1 MKINKKFL
9 QVIAAFQILF
19 FHLWAP
25 LTSTQIEQ
33 FILKTAYVGV
43 DMFFFLSAYSLAGRE
58 IDYVPFL
65 KDRVLKMY
73 AKFAF
78 FVLIM
83 ALFTKSYGVIRAVKS
98 LTLIEFFQKGG
109 GAFLWFIPAILIF
122 YMLYPLFLKWN
133 SRLKVLWVLLI
144 WIALSVISEYAF
156 SYTAVFIFTNR
167 IPVILT
173 GYLFKT
179 YCNEKL
185 DEANNNDIACDE
197 QRNTAKRNNTSSY
210 VECEIDKH
218 SGTNIQFLRRSWI
231 VLILIGTLLLYMYGF
246 KVRLNFPIKDMFY
259 VLAIPTVLG
268 LAILSG
274 HIKKSALID
283 ALGSLTLELYAVQ
296 MIFGQ
301 KILISFYN
309 LFEKN
314 ALLTNLAVTFVMF
327 LMAFVLSKLTGVID
341 KKRAIV

>member
-1 MKINKKFL
+1 MTINKKFL

-65 KDRVLKMY
+65 KDRVLKLY

-83 ALFTKSYGVIRAVKS
+83 ALFSKSFGVIRAVKS
-98 LTLIEFFQKGG
+98 LTFIEFFQKGG

-122 YMLYPLFLKWN
+122 YAVYPLFLKWN
-133 SRLKVLWVLLI
+133 SRFKVIWVLLI
-144 WIALSVISEYAF
+144 WLTGSVFAEHVL

-167 IPVILT
+167 IPVILA

-179 YCNEKL
+179 YCTGNR
-185 DEANNNDIACDE
+185 DAIMPDNNKMN
-197 QRNTAKRNNTSSY
+197 RT
-210 VECEIDKH
+210 
-218 SGTNIQFLRRSWI
+218 IQILRRSWV
-231 VLILIGTLLLYMYGF
+231 VLIPLGVLLLHMYGF
-246 KVRLNFPIKDMFY
+246 NVRLNFPIKDMFY

-268 LAILSG
+268 LVTLSSYV
-274 HIKKSALID
+274 KKYAVTES
-283 ALGSLTLELYAVQ
+283 LGSITLELYAVQ

-301 KILISFYN
+301 RILIWAYN
-309 LFEKN
+309 VFNKN
-314 ALLTNLAVTFVMF
+314 ALLTNIFV
-327 LMAFVLSKLTGVID
+327 TGVMLLLAYIISYVI
-341 KKRAIV
+341 KRGERLIIK

>member
-1 MKINKKFL
+1 MTINKKFL

-65 KDRVLKMY
+65 KDRVLKLY

-83 ALFTKSYGVIRAVKS
+83 ALFSKSFGVIRVVKS

-122 YMLYPLFLKWN
+122 YAVYPLFLKWN
-133 SRLKVLWVLLI
+133 SSFKVIWVLLI
-144 WIALSVISEYAF
+144 WLTGSVFAEHVL

-167 IPVILT
+167 IPVILA

-179 YCNEKL
+179 YCTGNR
-185 DEANNNDIACDE
+185 DAIMPDNNKMN
-197 QRNTAKRNNTSSY
+197 RT
-210 VECEIDKH
+210 
-218 SGTNIQFLRRSWI
+218 IQILRRSWV
-231 VLILIGTLLLYMYGF
+231 VLIPLGALLLHMYGF

-259 VLAIPTVLG
+259 VLAIPSVIG
-268 LAILSG
+268 LATLSSYV
-274 HIKKSALID
+274 KKYAVTES
-283 ALGSLTLELYAVQ
+283 LGSITLELYAVQ

-301 KILISFYN
+301 RILIFAYN
-309 LFEKN
+309 IFNKN
-314 ALLTNLAVTFVMF
+314 ALLTNIFVTVVMLLLAYII
-327 LMAFVLSKLTGVID
+327 SHVI
-341 KKRAIV
+341 KRVERLIIK

>member
-1 MKINKKFL
+1 MTINKKFL

-65 KDRVLKMY
+65 KDRVLKLY

-78 FVLIM
+78 FTLIM
-83 ALFTKSYGVIRAVKS
+83 ALFSKSFGVIRVVKS

-109 GAFLWFIPAILIF
+109 GAFLWFIPAILIL
-122 YMLYPLFLKWN
+122 YIIYPLFLKWN
-133 SRLKVLWVLLI
+133 SRFKVIWVLLI
-144 WIALSVISEYAF
+144 WLIAGVFSEHVL

-167 IPVILT
+167 IPVILA
-173 GYLFKT
+173 GYLIKT
-179 YCNEKL
+179 YCTGNR
-185 DEANNNDIACDE
+185 DAIMPDNNKMN
-197 QRNTAKRNNTSSY
+197 RT
-210 VECEIDKH
+210 
-218 SGTNIQFLRRSWI
+218 IQILRRSWI
-231 VLILIGTLLLYMYGF
+231 LLIPLGVLLLYMYGF

-268 LAILSG
+268 LVTLSSYV
-274 HIKKSALID
+274 KKYAVTES
-283 ALGSLTLELYAVQ
+283 LGSITLELYAVQ

-301 KILISFYN
+301 RILIWAYN
-309 LFEKN
+309 VFNKN
-314 ALLTNLAVTFVMF
+314 ALLTNIFV
-327 LMAFVLSKLTGVID
+327 TGVMLLLAYIISYVI
-341 KKRAIV
+341 KRCERLIIK

>member
-1 MKINKKFL
+1 MTINKKFL

-43 DMFFFLSAYSLAGRE
+43 DMFFFLSAYSLSGRE

-65 KDRVLKMY
+65 KDRLLKMY

-83 ALFTKSYGVIRAVKS
+83 ALFSKSFGVIRAVKS
-98 LTLIEFFQKGG
+98 LTFIEFFQKGG

-122 YMLYPLFLKWN
+122 YAVYPLFLKWN
-133 SRLKVLWVLLI
+133 IRLKVIWVLLI
-144 WIALSVISEYAF
+144 WLTGSVFAEHVL

-167 IPVILT
+167 IPVILA

-179 YCNEKL
+179 YCTH
-185 DEANNNDIACDE
+185 NNN
-197 QRNTAKRNNTSSY
+197 
-210 VECEIDKH
+210 
-218 SGTNIQFLRRSWI
+218 LRRSFI
-231 VLILIGTLLLYMYGF
+231 VLIPLGVLLLHMYGF

-259 VLAIPTVLG
+259 VLAIPSVIG
-268 LAILSG
+268 LVTLSSYV
-274 HIKKSALID
+274 KKYAVTES
-283 ALGSLTLELYAVQ
+283 LGSITLELYAVQ

-301 KILISFYN
+301 RILIWAYN
-309 LFEKN
+309 VFNKN
-314 ALLTNLAVTFVMF
+314 ALLTNIFV
-327 LMAFVLSKLTGVID
+327 TGVMLLLAYIISYVI
-341 KKRAIV
+341 KRSERLIIK

>member
-1 MKINKKFL
+1 MTINKKFL

-65 KDRVLKMY
+65 KDRVLKLY

-78 FVLIM
+78 FTLIM
-83 ALFTKSYGVIRAVKS
+83 ALFSKSFGVIRVVKS

-122 YMLYPLFLKWN
+122 YAVYPLFLKWN
-133 SRLKVLWVLLI
+133 SRLKVIWVLLI
-144 WIALSVISEYAF
+144 WLVAGVFSEHVL

-167 IPVILT
+167 IPVILV

-179 YCNEKL
+179 YCTGNH
-185 DEANNNDIACDE
+185 DAIMPDNNKMN
-197 QRNTAKRNNTSSY
+197 RT
-210 VECEIDKH
+210 
-218 SGTNIQFLRRSWI
+218 IQILRQSWV
-231 VLILIGTLLLYMYGF
+231 VLIAAGVLLLYMYGF

-268 LAILSG
+268 LVTLSSYV
-274 HIKKSALID
+274 KKYAVTES
-283 ALGSLTLELYAVQ
+283 LGSITLELYAVQ

-301 KILISFYN
+301 RILIFAYN
-309 LFEKN
+309 IFNKN
-314 ALLTNLAVTFVMF
+314 ALLTNIFV
-327 LMAFVLSKLTGVID
+327 TGVMLLLAYIISHVF
-341 KKRAIV
+341 KRGERLIIK

>member
-1 MKINKKFL
+1 MTINKKFL

-65 KDRVLKMY
+65 KDRLLKMY

-83 ALFTKSYGVIRAVKS
+83 ALFSKSFGVIRAVKS
-98 LTLIEFFQKGG
+98 LTFIEFFQKGG

-122 YMLYPLFLKWN
+122 YAVYPLFLKWN
-133 SRLKVLWVLLI
+133 SRFKVIWVLLI
-144 WIALSVISEYAF
+144 WLTGSVFAEHVL

-167 IPVILT
+167 IPVILA

-179 YCNEKL
+179 YCTK
-185 DEANNNDIACDE
+185 NNN
-197 QRNTAKRNNTSSY
+197 
-210 VECEIDKH
+210 
-218 SGTNIQFLRRSWI
+218 LRRSFI
-231 VLILIGTLLLYMYGF
+231 VLIPLGALLLYMYGF

-259 VLAIPTVLG
+259 VLAIPSVIG
-268 LAILSG
+268 LVTLSSYV
-274 HIKKSALID
+274 KKYAVTES
-283 ALGSLTLELYAVQ
+283 LGSITLELYAVQ

-301 KILISFYN
+301 QILIWAYN
-309 LFEKN
+309 VFNKN
-314 ALLTNLAVTFVMF
+314 ALLTNIFV
-327 LMAFVLSKLTGVID
+327 TGVMLLLAYIISYVI
-341 KKRAIV
+341 KRGECLTIK

>member
-1 MKINKKFL
+1 MTINKKFL

-65 KDRVLKMY
+65 KDRVLKLY

-83 ALFTKSYGVIRAVKS
+83 ALFSKSFGVIRAVKS
-98 LTLIEFFQKGG
+98 LMFIEFFQKGG

-122 YMLYPLFLKWN
+122 YAVYPLFLKWN
-133 SRLKVLWVLLI
+133 SRFKVIWVLLI
-144 WIALSVISEYAF
+144 WLTGSVFAEHVL

-167 IPVILT
+167 IPVILA

-179 YCNEKL
+179 YCTGNR
-185 DEANNNDIACDE
+185 DAIMPDNNKMN
-197 QRNTAKRNNTSSY
+197 RT
-210 VECEIDKH
+210 
-218 SGTNIQFLRRSWI
+218 IQILRRSWV
-231 VLILIGTLLLYMYGF
+231 VLIAAGVLLLHMYGF

-259 VLAIPTVLG
+259 VLAIPSVIG
-268 LAILSG
+268 LVMLSSYV
-274 HIKKSALID
+274 KKYAVTES
-283 ALGSLTLELYAVQ
+283 LGSITLELYAVQ

-301 KILISFYN
+301 RILMWAYN
-309 LFEKN
+309 VFNKN
-314 ALLTNLAVTFVMF
+314 ALLTNIFV
-327 LMAFVLSKLTGVID
+327 TGVMLLLAYIISHVI
-341 KKRAIV
+341 KRGERLIIK

>member
-1 MKINKKFL
+1 MTINKKFL

-65 KDRVLKMY
+65 KDRVLKLY

-83 ALFTKSYGVIRAVKS
+83 ALFSKSFGVIRAVKS
-98 LTLIEFFQKGG
+98 LTFIEFFQKGG
-109 GAFLWFIPAILIF
+109 GAFLWFIPAILIL
-122 YMLYPLFLKWN
+122 YIIYPLFLKWN
-133 SRLKVLWVLLI
+133 SRFKVIWVLLI
-144 WIALSVISEYAF
+144 WLTGSVFAEHVL

-167 IPVILT
+167 IPVILA

-179 YCNEKL
+179 YCTGNR
-185 DEANNNDIACDE
+185 DAIMPDNNKMN
-197 QRNTAKRNNTSSY
+197 RT
-210 VECEIDKH
+210 
-218 SGTNIQFLRRSWI
+218 IQILRRSWI
-231 VLILIGTLLLYMYGF
+231 LLIPLGALLLYMYGF

-268 LAILSG
+268 LVTLSSYV
-274 HIKKSALID
+274 KKYAVTES
-283 ALGSLTLELYAVQ
+283 LGSITLELYAVQ

-301 KILISFYN
+301 RILIWAYN
-309 LFEKN
+309 VFNKN
-314 ALLTNLAVTFVMF
+314 ALLTNIFV
-327 LMAFVLSKLTGVID
+327 TGVMLLLAYIISHVF
-341 KKRAIV
+341 KRGERLIIK

>member
-1 MKINKKFL
+1 MTINKKFL

-25 LTSTQIEQ
+25 ITSTQIEQ
-33 FILKTAYVGV
+33 FVLKTAYVGV

-65 KDRVLKMY
+65 KDRVLKLY

-83 ALFTKSYGVIRAVKS
+83 ALFSKSFGVIRAVKS
-98 LTLIEFFQKGG
+98 LMFIEFFQKGG

-122 YMLYPLFLKWN
+122 YAVYPLFLKWN
-133 SRLKVLWVLLI
+133 SRFKVIWVLLI
-144 WIALSVISEYAF
+144 WLVAGVFSEHVL

-167 IPVILT
+167 IPVILA

-179 YCNEKL
+179 YCTH
-185 DEANNNDIACDE
+185 NNN
-197 QRNTAKRNNTSSY
+197 
-210 VECEIDKH
+210 
-218 SGTNIQFLRRSWI
+218 LRRSFI
-231 VLILIGTLLLYMYGF
+231 VLIPLGVLLLYMYGF

-268 LAILSG
+268 LVTLSSYV
-274 HIKKSALID
+274 KKYAVTES
-283 ALGSLTLELYAVQ
+283 LGSITLELYAVQ

-301 KILISFYN
+301 RILMWAYN
-309 LFEKN
+309 VFNKN
-314 ALLTNLAVTFVMF
+314 ALLTNIFV
-327 LMAFVLSKLTGVID
+327 TGVMLLLAYIISYVI
-341 KKRAIV
+341 KRCERLIIK

>member
-1 MKINKKFL
+1 MTINKKFL

-25 LTSTQIEQ
+25 ITSTQIEQ

-65 KDRVLKMY
+65 KDRVLKLY

-78 FVLIM
+78 FTLIM
-83 ALFTKSYGVIRAVKS
+83 ALFSKSFGVIRVVKS

-122 YMLYPLFLKWN
+122 YAVYPLFLKWN
-133 SRLKVLWVLLI
+133 SMFKVIWVLLI
-144 WIALSVISEYAF
+144 WLTGSVFAEHVL

-167 IPVILT
+167 IPVILA

-179 YCNEKL
+179 YCTK
-185 DEANNNDIACDE
+185 NNN
-197 QRNTAKRNNTSSY
+197 
-210 VECEIDKH
+210 
-218 SGTNIQFLRRSWI
+218 LRRSFI
-231 VLILIGTLLLYMYGF
+231 VLIPLGALLLYMYGF

-259 VLAIPTVLG
+259 VLAIPTVIG
-268 LAILSG
+268 LVMLSSYV
-274 HIKKSALID
+274 KKCAVTDS
-283 ALGSLTLELYAVQ
+283 LGSITLELYAVQ

-301 KILISFYN
+301 QILIWAYN
-309 LFEKN
+309 VFNKN
-314 ALLTNLAVTFVMF
+314 ALLTNVFV
-327 LMAFVLSKLTGVID
+327 TGVMLLLAYIISYVI
-341 KKRAIV
+341 KRGERLIIK

>member
-1 MKINKKFL
+1 MTINKKFL

-25 LTSTQIEQ
+25 ITSTQIEQ
-33 FILKTAYVGV
+33 FVLKTAYVGV

-65 KDRVLKMY
+65 KDRVLKLY

-83 ALFTKSYGVIRAVKS
+83 ALFSKSFGVIRAVKS
-98 LTLIEFFQKGG
+98 LMFIEFFQKGG

-122 YMLYPLFLKWN
+122 YAVYPLFLKWN
-133 SRLKVLWVLLI
+133 SRFKVIWVLLI
-144 WIALSVISEYAF
+144 WLVAGVFSEHVL

-167 IPVILT
+167 IPVILA

-179 YCNEKL
+179 YCTGNR
-185 DEANNNDIACDE
+185 DAIMPDNNKMN
-197 QRNTAKRNNTSSY
+197 RT
-210 VECEIDKH
+210 
-218 SGTNIQFLRRSWI
+218 IQILRRSWI
-231 VLILIGTLLLYMYGF
+231 LLIPLGVLLLYMYGF

-268 LAILSG
+268 LVTLSSYV
-274 HIKKSALID
+274 KKYAVTES
-283 ALGSLTLELYAVQ
+283 LGSITLELYAVQ

-301 KILISFYN
+301 RILIWAYN
-309 LFEKN
+309 VFNKN
-314 ALLTNLAVTFVMF
+314 ALLTNVFV
-327 LMAFVLSKLTGVID
+327 TGVMLLLAYIISHVI
-341 KKRAIV
+341 KRGERLIIK

>member
-1 MKINKKFL
+1 MTINKKFL

-65 KDRVLKMY
+65 KDRLLKMY

-83 ALFTKSYGVIRAVKS
+83 ALFSKSFGVIRAVKS
-98 LTLIEFFQKGG
+98 LTFIEFFQKGG

-122 YMLYPLFLKWN
+122 YAVYPLFLKWN
-133 SRLKVLWVLLI
+133 SRLKVIWVLLI
-144 WIALSVISEYAF
+144 WLTGSVFAEHVL

-167 IPVILT
+167 IPVILA

-179 YCNEKL
+179 YCTGNR
-185 DEANNNDIACDE
+185 DAIMPDNNKMN
-197 QRNTAKRNNTSSY
+197 RT
-210 VECEIDKH
+210 
-218 SGTNIQFLRRSWI
+218 IQILRRSWV
-231 VLILIGTLLLYMYGF
+231 VLIPLGALLLYMYGF

-259 VLAIPTVLG
+259 VLAIPSVIG
-268 LAILSG
+268 LVTLSSYV
-274 HIKKSALID
+274 KKYAVTES
-283 ALGSLTLELYAVQ
+283 LGSITFELYAVQ

-301 KILISFYN
+301 RILIWAYN
-309 LFEKN
+309 VFNKN
-314 ALLTNLAVTFVMF
+314 ALLTNIFV
-327 LMAFVLSKLTGVID
+327 TGVMLLLAYIISYVI
-341 KKRAIV
+341 KRGKRLIIK

>member
-1 MKINKKFL
+1 MTINKKFL

-65 KDRVLKMY
+65 KDRVLKLY

-78 FVLIM
+78 FTLIM
-83 ALFTKSYGVIRAVKS
+83 ALFSKSFGVIRVVKS

-109 GAFLWFIPAILIF
+109 GAFLWFIPAILIL
-122 YMLYPLFLKWN
+122 YIIYPLFLKWN
-133 SRLKVLWVLLI
+133 SRFKVIWVLLI
-144 WIALSVISEYAF
+144 WLIAGVFSEHVL
-156 SYTAVFIFTNR
+156 SYTTVFIFTNR
-167 IPVILT
+167 IPVILA

-179 YCNEKL
+179 YCTH
-185 DEANNNDIACDE
+185 NNN
-197 QRNTAKRNNTSSY
+197 
-210 VECEIDKH
+210 
-218 SGTNIQFLRRSWI
+218 LRRSFI
-231 VLILIGTLLLYMYGF
+231 VLIPLGVLLLHMYGF

-268 LAILSG
+268 LVTLSSYV
-274 HIKKSALID
+274 KKYAVTES
-283 ALGSLTLELYAVQ
+283 LGSITLELYAVQ

-301 KILISFYN
+301 RILIWAYN
-309 LFEKN
+309 VFNKN
-314 ALLTNLAVTFVMF
+314 ALLTNIFV
-327 LMAFVLSKLTGVID
+327 TGVMLLLAYIISYVI
-341 KKRAIV
+341 KRCERLIIK

>member
-1 MKINKKFL
+1 MTINKKFL

-25 LTSTQIEQ
+25 ITSTQIEQ

-65 KDRVLKMY
+65 KDRVLKLY

-83 ALFTKSYGVIRAVKS
+83 ALFSKSFGVIRAVKS
-98 LTLIEFFQKGG
+98 LTFIEFFQKGG

-122 YMLYPLFLKWN
+122 YAVYPLFLKWN
-133 SRLKVLWVLLI
+133 SRFKVIWVLLI
-144 WIALSVISEYAF
+144 WLTGSVFAEHVL

-167 IPVILT
+167 IPVILA

-179 YCNEKL
+179 YCTGNR
-185 DEANNNDIACDE
+185 DAIMPDNNKMN
-197 QRNTAKRNNTSSY
+197 RT
-210 VECEIDKH
+210 
-218 SGTNIQFLRRSWI
+218 IQILRRSWV
-231 VLILIGTLLLYMYGF
+231 VLIPLGVLLLHMYGF
-246 KVRLNFPIKDMFY
+246 NVRLNFPIKDMFY

-268 LAILSG
+268 LVTLSSYV
-274 HIKKSALID
+274 KKYAVTES
-283 ALGSLTLELYAVQ
+283 LGSITLELYAVQ

-301 KILISFYN
+301 RILIWAYN
-309 LFEKN
+309 VFNKN
-314 ALLTNLAVTFVMF
+314 ALLTNIFV
-327 LMAFVLSKLTGVID
+327 TGVMLLLAYIISYVI
-341 KKRAIV
+341 KRSERLIIK

>member
-1 MKINKKFL
+1 MTINKKFL

-65 KDRVLKMY
+65 KDRVLKLY

-83 ALFTKSYGVIRAVKS
+83 ALFSKSFGVIRAVKS
-98 LTLIEFFQKGG
+98 LMFIEFFQKGG
-109 GAFLWFIPAILIF
+109 GAFLWFIPAILIL
-122 YMLYPLFLKWN
+122 YIIYPLFLKWN
-133 SRLKVLWVLLI
+133 SRFKVIWVLLI
-144 WIALSVISEYAF
+144 WLTGSVFAEHVL

-167 IPVILT
+167 IPVILA

-179 YCNEKL
+179 YCTK
-185 DEANNNDIACDE
+185 NNN
-197 QRNTAKRNNTSSY
+197 
-210 VECEIDKH
+210 
-218 SGTNIQFLRRSWI
+218 LRRSFI
-231 VLILIGTLLLYMYGF
+231 VLIPLGALLLHMYGF

-268 LAILSG
+268 LVTLSSYV
-274 HIKKSALID
+274 KKYAVTES
-283 ALGSLTLELYAVQ
+283 LGSITLELYAVQ

-301 KILISFYN
+301 RILIWAYN
-309 LFEKN
+309 VFNKN
-314 ALLTNLAVTFVMF
+314 ALLTNIFV
-327 LMAFVLSKLTGVID
+327 TGVMLLLAYIISHVI
-341 KKRAIV
+341 KRGERLIIK

>member
-1 MKINKKFL
+1 MTINKKFL

-65 KDRVLKMY
+65 KDRVLKLY

-78 FVLIM
+78 FTLIM
-83 ALFTKSYGVIRAVKS
+83 ALFSKSFGVIRVVKS

-109 GAFLWFIPAILIF
+109 GAFLWFIPAILIL
-122 YMLYPLFLKWN
+122 YIIYPLFLKWN
-133 SRLKVLWVLLI
+133 SRFKVIWVLLI
-144 WIALSVISEYAF
+144 WLIAGVFSEHVL
-156 SYTAVFIFTNR
+156 SYTTVFIFTNR
-167 IPVILT
+167 IPVILA

-179 YCNEKL
+179 YCTH
-185 DEANNNDIACDE
+185 NNN
-197 QRNTAKRNNTSSY
+197 
-210 VECEIDKH
+210 
-218 SGTNIQFLRRSWI
+218 LRRSFI
-231 VLILIGTLLLYMYGF
+231 VLIPLGVLLLHMYGF

-268 LAILSG
+268 LVTLSSYV
-274 HIKKSALID
+274 KKYAVTES
-283 ALGSLTLELYAVQ
+283 LGSITLELYAVQ

-301 KILISFYN
+301 RILIWAYN
-309 LFEKN
+309 VFNKN
-314 ALLTNLAVTFVMF
+314 ALLTNIFV
-327 LMAFVLSKLTGVID
+327 TGVMLLLAYIISHVI
-341 KKRAIV
+341 KRGERLIIK

>member
-1 MKINKKFL
+1 MTINKKFL

-65 KDRVLKMY
+65 KDRVLKLY

-78 FVLIM
+78 FTLIM
-83 ALFTKSYGVIRAVKS
+83 ALFSKSFGVIRVVKS

-109 GAFLWFIPAILIF
+109 GAFLWFIPAILIL
-122 YMLYPLFLKWN
+122 YIIYPLFLKWN
-133 SRLKVLWVLLI
+133 SMFKVIWVLLI
-144 WIALSVISEYAF
+144 WLTGSVFAEHVL
-156 SYTAVFIFTNR
+156 SYTTVFIFTNR
-167 IPVILT
+167 IPVILA

-179 YCNEKL
+179 YCTH
-185 DEANNNDIACDE
+185 NNN
-197 QRNTAKRNNTSSY
+197 
-210 VECEIDKH
+210 
-218 SGTNIQFLRRSWI
+218 LRRSFI
-231 VLILIGTLLLYMYGF
+231 VLIPLGVLLLHMYGF

-268 LAILSG
+268 LVTLSSYV
-274 HIKKSALID
+274 KKYAVTES
-283 ALGSLTLELYAVQ
+283 LGSITLELYAVQ

-301 KILISFYN
+301 RILMWAYN
-309 LFEKN
+309 VFNKN
-314 ALLTNLAVTFVMF
+314 ALLTNIFV
-327 LMAFVLSKLTGVID
+327 TGVMLLLAYIISYVI
-341 KKRAIV
+341 KRCERLIIK

>member
-1 MKINKKFL
+1 MTINKKFL

-65 KDRVLKMY
+65 KDRVLKLY

-83 ALFTKSYGVIRAVKS
+83 ALFSKSFGVIRAVKS
-98 LTLIEFFQKGG
+98 LTFIEFFQKGG

-122 YMLYPLFLKWN
+122 YAVYPLFLKWN
-133 SRLKVLWVLLI
+133 SRFKVIWVLLI
-144 WIALSVISEYAF
+144 WLTGSVFAEHVL

-167 IPVILT
+167 IPVILA

-179 YCNEKL
+179 YCTK
-185 DEANNNDIACDE
+185 NNN
-197 QRNTAKRNNTSSY
+197 
-210 VECEIDKH
+210 
-218 SGTNIQFLRRSWI
+218 LRRSFI
-231 VLILIGTLLLYMYGF
+231 VLIPLGALLLHMYGF

-268 LAILSG
+268 LATLSSYV
-274 HIKKSALID
+274 KKYAVTES
-283 ALGSLTLELYAVQ
+283 LGSITLELYAVQ

-301 KILISFYN
+301 RILIWAYN
-309 LFEKN
+309 VFNKN
-314 ALLTNLAVTFVMF
+314 ALLTNIFV
-327 LMAFVLSKLTGVID
+327 TGVMLLLAYIISHVI
-341 KKRAIV
+341 KRGERLIIK

>member
-1 MKINKKFL
+1 MTINKKFL

-25 LTSTQIEQ
+25 ITSTQIEQ

-65 KDRVLKMY
+65 KDRVLKLY

-83 ALFTKSYGVIRAVKS
+83 ALFSKSFGVIRVVKS

-109 GAFLWFIPAILIF
+109 GAFLWFIPAILIL
-122 YMLYPLFLKWN
+122 YIIYPLFLKWN
-133 SRLKVLWVLLI
+133 SRFKVIWVLLI
-144 WIALSVISEYAF
+144 WLIAGVFSEHVL
-156 SYTAVFIFTNR
+156 SYTTVFIFTNR
-167 IPVILT
+167 IPVILA

-179 YCNEKL
+179 YCTH
-185 DEANNNDIACDE
+185 NNN
-197 QRNTAKRNNTSSY
+197 
-210 VECEIDKH
+210 
-218 SGTNIQFLRRSWI
+218 LRRSFI
-231 VLILIGTLLLYMYGF
+231 VLIPLGVLLLHMYGF

-268 LAILSG
+268 LVTLSSYV
-274 HIKKSALID
+274 KKYAVTES
-283 ALGSLTLELYAVQ
+283 LGSITLELYAVQ

-301 KILISFYN
+301 RILMWAYN
-309 LFEKN
+309 VFNKN
-314 ALLTNLAVTFVMF
+314 ALLTNIFV
-327 LMAFVLSKLTGVID
+327 TGVMLLLAYIISYVI
-341 KKRAIV
+341 KRCERLIIK

>member
-1 MKINKKFL
+1 MTINKKFL

-65 KDRVLKMY
+65 KDRVLKLY

-83 ALFTKSYGVIRAVKS
+83 ALFSKSFGVIRAVKS
-98 LTLIEFFQKGG
+98 LTFIEFFQKGG

-122 YMLYPLFLKWN
+122 YAVYPLFLKWN
-133 SRLKVLWVLLI
+133 SRFKVIWVLLI
-144 WIALSVISEYAF
+144 WLTGSVFAEHVL

-167 IPVILT
+167 IPVILA

-179 YCNEKL
+179 YCTGNR
-185 DEANNNDIACDE
+185 DAIMPDNNKMN
-197 QRNTAKRNNTSSY
+197 RT
-210 VECEIDKH
+210 
-218 SGTNIQFLRRSWI
+218 IQILRCSWI
-231 VLILIGTLLLYMYGF
+231 LLIPLGALLLYMYGF

-259 VLAIPTVLG
+259 VLAIPSVIG
-268 LAILSG
+268 LVMLSSYV
-274 HIKKSALID
+274 KKYAVTES
-283 ALGSLTLELYAVQ
+283 LGSITLELYAVQ

-301 KILISFYN
+301 RILMWAYN
-309 LFEKN
+309 VFNKN
-314 ALLTNLAVTFVMF
+314 ALLTNIFV
-327 LMAFVLSKLTGVID
+327 TGVMLLLAYIISHVI
-341 KKRAIV
+341 KRGERLIIK

>member
-1 MKINKKFL
+1 MTINKKFL

-65 KDRVLKMY
+65 KDRVLKLY

-83 ALFTKSYGVIRAVKS
+83 ALFSKSFGVIRAVKS
-98 LTLIEFFQKGG
+98 LTFIEFFQKGG

-122 YMLYPLFLKWN
+122 YAVYPLFLKWN
-133 SRLKVLWVLLI
+133 SRFKVIWVLLI
-144 WIALSVISEYAF
+144 WLVAGVFSEHVL

-167 IPVILT
+167 IPVILA

-179 YCNEKL
+179 YCTK
-185 DEANNNDIACDE
+185 NNN
-197 QRNTAKRNNTSSY
+197 
-210 VECEIDKH
+210 
-218 SGTNIQFLRRSWI
+218 LRRSFI
-231 VLILIGTLLLYMYGF
+231 VLIPLGVLLLHMYGF
-246 KVRLNFPIKDMFY
+246 KVRLNFPIKDIFY
-259 VLAIPTVLG
+259 VLAIPSVIG
-268 LAILSG
+268 LVMLSSYV
-274 HIKKSALID
+274 KKYAVTES
-283 ALGSLTLELYAVQ
+283 LGSITLELYAVQ

-301 KILISFYN
+301 RILIWAYN
-309 LFEKN
+309 VFNKN
-314 ALLTNLAVTFVMF
+314 ALLTNIFVTVVMLLLAYIISYVF
-327 LMAFVLSKLTGVID
+327 
-341 KKRAIV
+341 KRGERLIIK

>member
-1 MKINKKFL
+1 MTINKKFL

-25 LTSTQIEQ
+25 ITSTQIEQ

-65 KDRVLKMY
+65 KDRVLKLY

-83 ALFTKSYGVIRAVKS
+83 ALFSKSFGVIRAVKS
-98 LTLIEFFQKGG
+98 LMFIEFFQKGG

-122 YMLYPLFLKWN
+122 YAVYPLFLKWN
-133 SRLKVLWVLLI
+133 SRFKVIWVLLI
-144 WIALSVISEYAF
+144 WLIAGVFSEHVL
-156 SYTAVFIFTNR
+156 SYTTVFIFTNR
-167 IPVILT
+167 IPVILA

-179 YCNEKL
+179 YCTH
-185 DEANNNDIACDE
+185 NNN
-197 QRNTAKRNNTSSY
+197 
-210 VECEIDKH
+210 
-218 SGTNIQFLRRSWI
+218 LRRSFI
-231 VLILIGTLLLYMYGF
+231 VLIPLGVLLLHMYGF

-268 LAILSG
+268 LVTLSSYV
-274 HIKKSALID
+274 KKYAVTES
-283 ALGSLTLELYAVQ
+283 LGSITLELYAVQ

-301 KILISFYN
+301 RILMWAYN
-309 LFEKN
+309 VFNKN
-314 ALLTNLAVTFVMF
+314 ALLTNIFV
-327 LMAFVLSKLTGVID
+327 TGVMLLLAYIISYVI
-341 KKRAIV
+341 KRCERLIIK

>member
-1 MKINKKFL
+1 MTINKKFL

-65 KDRVLKMY
+65 KDRVLKLY

-78 FVLIM
+78 FTLIM
-83 ALFTKSYGVIRAVKS
+83 ALFSKSFGVIRVVKS

-109 GAFLWFIPAILIF
+109 GAFLWFIPAILIL
-122 YMLYPLFLKWN
+122 YIIYPLFLKWN
-133 SRLKVLWVLLI
+133 SRFKVIWVLLI
-144 WIALSVISEYAF
+144 WLIAGVFSEHVL

-167 IPVILT
+167 IPVILA

-179 YCNEKL
+179 YCTH
-185 DEANNNDIACDE
+185 NNN
-197 QRNTAKRNNTSSY
+197 
-210 VECEIDKH
+210 
-218 SGTNIQFLRRSWI
+218 LRRSFI
-231 VLILIGTLLLYMYGF
+231 VLIPLGVLLLHMYGF

-268 LAILSG
+268 LVTLSSYV
-274 HIKKSALID
+274 KKYAVTES
-283 ALGSLTLELYAVQ
+283 LGSITLELYAVQ

-301 KILISFYN
+301 RILIWAYN
-309 LFEKN
+309 VFNKN
-314 ALLTNLAVTFVMF
+314 ALLTNIFV
-327 LMAFVLSKLTGVID
+327 TGVMLLLAYIISYVI
-341 KKRAIV
+341 KRCERLIIK

>member
-1 MKINKKFL
+1 MTINKKFL

-65 KDRVLKMY
+65 KDRVLKLY

-83 ALFTKSYGVIRAVKS
+83 ALFSKSFGVIRAVKS
-98 LTLIEFFQKGG
+98 LTFIEFFQKGG

-122 YMLYPLFLKWN
+122 YAVYPLFLKWN
-133 SRLKVLWVLLI
+133 SRFKVIWVLLI
-144 WIALSVISEYAF
+144 WLTGSVFAEHVL

-167 IPVILT
+167 IPVILA

-179 YCNEKL
+179 YCTE
-185 DEANNNDIACDE
+185 NNN
-197 QRNTAKRNNTSSY
+197 
-210 VECEIDKH
+210 
-218 SGTNIQFLRRSWI
+218 LRRSFI
-231 VLILIGTLLLYMYGF
+231 VLIPLGVLLLYMYGF

-259 VLAIPTVLG
+259 VLAIPSVLG
-268 LAILSG
+268 LVTLSSYV
-274 HIKKSALID
+274 KKYAVTES
-283 ALGSLTLELYAVQ
+283 LGSITLELYAVQ

-301 KILISFYN
+301 RILIFAYN
-309 LFEKN
+309 IFNKN
-314 ALLTNLAVTFVMF
+314 ALLTNIFV
-327 LMAFVLSKLTGVID
+327 TGVMLLLTYIISYVI
-341 KKRAIV
+341 KRGERLIIK

>member
-1 MKINKKFL
+1 MTINKKFL

-25 LTSTQIEQ
+25 ITSTQIEQ
-33 FILKTAYVGV
+33 FVLKTAYVGV

-65 KDRVLKMY
+65 KDRVLKLY

-78 FVLIM
+78 FTLIM
-83 ALFTKSYGVIRAVKS
+83 ALFSKSFGVIRVVKS

-109 GAFLWFIPAILIF
+109 GAFLWFIPAILIL
-122 YMLYPLFLKWN
+122 YIIYPLFLKWN
-133 SRLKVLWVLLI
+133 SRFKVIWVLLI
-144 WIALSVISEYAF
+144 WLTGSVFAEHVL

-167 IPVILT
+167 IPVILA

-179 YCNEKL
+179 YCTH
-185 DEANNNDIACDE
+185 NNN
-197 QRNTAKRNNTSSY
+197 
-210 VECEIDKH
+210 
-218 SGTNIQFLRRSWI
+218 LRRSFI
-231 VLILIGTLLLYMYGF
+231 VLIPLGVLLLHMYGF

-268 LAILSG
+268 LVTLSSYV
-274 HIKKSALID
+274 KKYAVTES
-283 ALGSLTLELYAVQ
+283 LGSITLELYAVQ

-301 KILISFYN
+301 RILMWAYN
-309 LFEKN
+309 VFNKN
-314 ALLTNLAVTFVMF
+314 ALLTNIFV
-327 LMAFVLSKLTGVID
+327 TGVMLLLAYIISYVI
-341 KKRAIV
+341 KRCERLIIK

>member
-1 MKINKKFL
+1 MTINKKFL

-65 KDRVLKMY
+65 KDRVLKLY

-78 FVLIM
+78 FTLIM
-83 ALFTKSYGVIRAVKS
+83 ALFSKSFGVIRVVKS

-109 GAFLWFIPAILIF
+109 GAFLWFIPAILIL
-122 YMLYPLFLKWN
+122 YIIYPLFLKWN
-133 SRLKVLWVLLI
+133 SRFKVIWVLLI
-144 WIALSVISEYAF
+144 WLIAGVFSEHVL
-156 SYTAVFIFTNR
+156 SYTTVFIFTNR
-167 IPVILT
+167 IPVILA

-179 YCNEKL
+179 YCTH
-185 DEANNNDIACDE
+185 NNN
-197 QRNTAKRNNTSSY
+197 
-210 VECEIDKH
+210 
-218 SGTNIQFLRRSWI
+218 LRRSFI
-231 VLILIGTLLLYMYGF
+231 VLIPLGVLLLHMYGF

-268 LAILSG
+268 LVTLSSYV
-274 HIKKSALID
+274 KKYAVTES
-283 ALGSLTLELYAVQ
+283 LGSITLELYAVQ

-301 KILISFYN
+301 QILIWAYN
-309 LFEKN
+309 VFNKN
-314 ALLTNLAVTFVMF
+314 ALLTNIFV
-327 LMAFVLSKLTGVID
+327 TGVMLLLAYIISYVI
-341 KKRAIV
+341 KRCERLIIK

>member
-1 MKINKKFL
+1 MTINKKFL

-65 KDRVLKMY
+65 KDRVLKLY

-83 ALFTKSYGVIRAVKS
+83 ALFSKSFGVIRAVKS
-98 LTLIEFFQKGG
+98 LMFIEFFQKGG

-122 YMLYPLFLKWN
+122 YAVYPLFLKWN
-133 SRLKVLWVLLI
+133 SRFKVIWVLLI
-144 WIALSVISEYAF
+144 WLVAGVFSEHVL

-167 IPVILT
+167 IPVILA

-179 YCNEKL
+179 YCTH
-185 DEANNNDIACDE
+185 NNN
-197 QRNTAKRNNTSSY
+197 
-210 VECEIDKH
+210 
-218 SGTNIQFLRRSWI
+218 LRRSFI
-231 VLILIGTLLLYMYGF
+231 VLIPLGVLLLHMYGF

-268 LAILSG
+268 LVTLSSYV
-274 HIKKSALID
+274 KKYAVTES
-283 ALGSLTLELYAVQ
+283 LGSITLELYAVQ

-301 KILISFYN
+301 RILMWAYN
-309 LFEKN
+309 VFNKN
-314 ALLTNLAVTFVMF
+314 ALLTNIFV
-327 LMAFVLSKLTGVID
+327 TGVMLLLAYIISYVI
-341 KKRAIV
+341 KRCERLIIK

>member
-1 MKINKKFL
+1 MTINKKFL

-65 KDRVLKMY
+65 KDRVLKLY

-83 ALFTKSYGVIRAVKS
+83 ALFSKSFGVIRAVKS
-98 LTLIEFFQKGG
+98 LMFIEFFQKGG

-122 YMLYPLFLKWN
+122 YAVYPLFLKWN
-133 SRLKVLWVLLI
+133 SRFKVIWVLLI
-144 WIALSVISEYAF
+144 WLTGSVFAEHVL

-167 IPVILT
+167 IPVILA

-179 YCNEKL
+179 YCTGNR
-185 DEANNNDIACDE
+185 DAIMPDNNKMN
-197 QRNTAKRNNTSSY
+197 RT
-210 VECEIDKH
+210 
-218 SGTNIQFLRRSWI
+218 IQILRRSWI
-231 VLILIGTLLLYMYGF
+231 LLIPLGVLLLYMYGF

-259 VLAIPTVLG
+259 VLAIPSVIG
-268 LAILSG
+268 LVMLSSYV
-274 HIKKSALID
+274 KKYAVTES
-283 ALGSLTLELYAVQ
+283 LGSITLELYAVQ

-301 KILISFYN
+301 RILIWAYN
-309 LFEKN
+309 VFNKN
-314 ALLTNLAVTFVMF
+314 ALLTNIFV
-327 LMAFVLSKLTGVID
+327 TGVMLLLAYIISHVF
-341 KKRAIV
+341 KRGERLIIK

>member
-1 MKINKKFL
+1 MTINKKFL

-65 KDRVLKMY
+65 KDRVLKLY

-83 ALFTKSYGVIRAVKS
+83 ALFSKSFGVIRAVKS
-98 LTLIEFFQKGG
+98 LTFIEFFQKGG

-122 YMLYPLFLKWN
+122 YAVYPLFLKWN
-133 SRLKVLWVLLI
+133 SRFKVIWVLLI
-144 WIALSVISEYAF
+144 WLTGSVFAEHVL

-167 IPVILT
+167 IPVILA

-179 YCNEKL
+179 YCTK
-185 DEANNNDIACDE
+185 NNN
-197 QRNTAKRNNTSSY
+197 
-210 VECEIDKH
+210 
-218 SGTNIQFLRRSWI
+218 LRRSFI
-231 VLILIGTLLLYMYGF
+231 VLIPLGALLLHMYGF

-259 VLAIPTVLG
+259 VLAIPSVIG
-268 LAILSG
+268 LVMLSSYV
-274 HIKKSALID
+274 KKYAVTES
-283 ALGSLTLELYAVQ
+283 LGSITLELYAVQ

-301 KILISFYN
+301 RILIWAYN
-309 LFEKN
+309 VFNKN
-314 ALLTNLAVTFVMF
+314 ALLTNIFV
-327 LMAFVLSKLTGVID
+327 TGVMLLLAYIISYVI
-341 KKRAIV
+341 KRGERLIIK

>member
-1 MKINKKFL
+1 MTINKKFL

-25 LTSTQIEQ
+25 ITSTQIEQ
-33 FILKTAYVGV
+33 FVLKTAYVGV

-65 KDRVLKMY
+65 KDRVLKLY

-83 ALFTKSYGVIRAVKS
+83 ALFSKSFGVIRAVKS
-98 LTLIEFFQKGG
+98 LMFIEFFQKGG

-122 YMLYPLFLKWN
+122 YAVYPLFLKWN
-133 SRLKVLWVLLI
+133 SRFKVIWVLLI
-144 WIALSVISEYAF
+144 WLVAGVFSEHVL

-167 IPVILT
+167 IPVILA

-179 YCNEKL
+179 YCTH
-185 DEANNNDIACDE
+185 NNN
-197 QRNTAKRNNTSSY
+197 
-210 VECEIDKH
+210 
-218 SGTNIQFLRRSWI
+218 LRRSFI
-231 VLILIGTLLLYMYGF
+231 VLIPLGVLLLHMYGF

-268 LAILSG
+268 LVTLSSYV
-274 HIKKSALID
+274 KKYAVTES
-283 ALGSLTLELYAVQ
+283 LGSITLELYAVQ

-301 KILISFYN
+301 RILMWAYN
-309 LFEKN
+309 VFNKN
-314 ALLTNLAVTFVMF
+314 ALLTNIFV
-327 LMAFVLSKLTGVID
+327 TGVMLLLAYIISYVI
-341 KKRAIV
+341 KRCERLIIK